1 MKKQEDKIKVLSAR
15 NQILTRPQMWIGS
28 MDNTEVTGFLFKND
42 KLEWETISYV
52 PAFLKIINE
61 VLDNSIDAINN
72 SKRPGEIIVNIT
84 DEYVEISDTGP
95 GIPIIKKDIKD
106 IDATLPE
113 ETRKKLANS
122 YLPETCWTQLFA
134 GSNFDN
140 DNETATIG
148 AHGVGST
155 ATSIFSKKFI
165 GTTFSNGLKCIVTCE
180 DNLDK
185 VNTKV
190 SKYITKTNKSGTK
203 VVFYPDLAR
212 FNLKKI
218 DDVYKD
224 LIEQRLN
231 CLAVTFSNIKFTFNS
246 KKITYNDKT
255 FIKACDSNVVFQTF
269 ENGFVGVFPNSQ
281 DEFNF
286 MTYVNGLHLNRG
298 GSHIDYIANEIINP
312 VRDKLVKKFKNIR
325 PGDIK
330 QKLTMVVFLRDFK
343 KPKYDSQTKET
354 LTNSISEVNAQ
365 LRGVINF
372 EDLAKKVL
380 KSEAIINPIIE
391 TFRIKEELKARQEIK
406 RVKRVKISADKY
418 TPPIG
423 EQNILAL
430 SEGQSAVSSISQ
442 CLGREGIGY
451 YALRGM
457 PLNVYN
463 QSIQKIASNQE
474 VKDIISILNL
484 SISDKEHNDDIT
496 FNKIVFAC
504 DQDTDALHII
514 SMLIGWFIKF
524 APHLFEQGRIF
535 RLNTPLIIL
544 KDSKGKIVKWFFNL
558 NEYKSWE
565 ANNDVNKYK
574 ILYLKGLGSL
584 EKEDLDY
591 VINQVGLDGLLQELR
606 LDDES
611 NVYVEH
617 WLGSDAEPRKEYLR
631 NYEFNVDMI

>member
-1 MKKQEDKIKVLSAR
+1 MKKKQEDKIKVLSAR

-28 MDNTEVTGFLFKND
+28 MDSTEVNGFLFKND
-42 KLEWETISYV
+42 KLEWGTINYV

-72 SKRPGEIIVNIT
+72 SKRDGEIKVNIT
-84 DEYVEISDTGP
+84 DEFVEIIDSGP
-95 GIPIIKKDIKD
+95 GIPIVKKNIKD

-113 ETRKKLANS
+113 ETRKKLADS

-134 GSNFDN
+134 GSNFEN
-140 DNETATIG
+140 DNEVATIG
-148 AHGVGST
+148 SHGVGSK
-155 ATSIFSKKFI
+155 ASAIFSQKFV
-165 GTTFSNGLKCIVTCE
+165 GTTYNNGLKCVVTCK

-190 SKYITKTNKSGTK
+190 SEYSGESGTK

-212 FNLKKI
+212 FGLSKI
-218 DDVYKD
+218 EDVYKD

-231 CLAVTFSNIKFTFNS
+231 CLSVTFSNIKFSFN
-246 KKITYNDKT
+246 KKRIRYNDKT
-255 FIKACDSNVVFQTF
+255 FIKACNENVVFQTF
-269 ENGFVGVFPNSQ
+269 ENGFVGVFPNAQ

-312 VRDKLVKKFKNIR
+312 VRDRLVKKFKNIR

-365 LRGVINF
+365 LRGVIDF
-372 EDLAKKVL
+372 DDLAKKVL
-380 KSEAIINPIIE
+380 KNDAIINPIID

-406 RVKRVKISADKY
+406 KVKRIKISADKY

-442 CLGREGIGY
+442 CLGRNGIGY
-451 YALRGM
+451 YALRGL
-457 PLNVYN
+457 PLNVYD
-463 QSIQKIASNQE
+463 QSIQKIAANQE
-474 VKDIISILNL
+474 VKDIINILNL
-484 SISDKEHNDDIT
+484 SIADKEHNTDIS

-558 NEYKSWE
+558 NEFKVWE
-565 ANNDVNKYK
+565 SKNDVNKYK

-591 VINQVGLDGLLQELR
+591 VISQVGLDGLLQELK
-606 LDDES
+606 LDDKA
-611 NVYVEH
+611 NVYIEH
-617 WLGSDAEPRKEYLR
+617 WLGSDSEPRKEYLR
-631 NYEFNVDMI
+631 NYTFNVDMI